1 MFVLL
6 FDIIIRRFS
15 VDVAGGVKSFAGKLV
30 NKFGVHKQDKEKRR
44 FKNRKKSTEVNIEE
58 DRNVN
63 TVNDTQINVEK
74 EMRKSDVKTNKK
86 TEDKKKNDKAEQ
98 KPEMLD
104 MNALLQKKKDRS

>member
-1 MFVLL
+1 M
-6 FDIIIRRFS
+6 
-15 VDVAGGVKSFAGKLV
+15 
-30 NKFGVHKQDKEKRR
+30 
-44 FKNRKKSTEVNIEE
+44 
-58 DRNVN
+58 N